1 MIPDEFVGAVLAW
14 GGPSL
19 RDLPWRRT
27 RDPWAVLVSEVMSQQ
42 TQVHRVIPKWERFMD
57 RFPTPERCAAAS
69 LAEVLELW
77 QGLGYPRRARDL
89 HRSAQIIDGRGGVPD
104 QLDDLLA
111 LPGVGDYTAR
121 AVMAFAFGAD
131 VAVVDTNVGRVLAR
145 VIGERLTPRRV
156 REIADDLVPTG
167 DGWLWNQALMDL
179 GGTLC
184 VARSPEC
191 QSCPARTW
199 CVWNG
204 SVDID
209 DPAVGSAGVSSRQ
222 SRFKGSRR
230 EARGRLL
237 RALVSGELSLRE
249 AAAVMERSPAESAEI
264 VDGLISD
271 GLVVRTDGRLRL
283 PGV

>member
-57 RFPTPERCAAAS
+57 RFPTPRQCAEAS
-69 LAEVLELW
+69 LGEVLELW

-89 HRSAQIIDGRGGVPD
+89 HRSAQIIADRGDFPD
-104 QLDDLLA
+104 RLDDLLV

-121 AVMAFAFGAD
+121 AVLAFAFGVD

-145 VIGERLTPRRV
+145 VTGERLTPRRV
-156 REIADDLVPTG
+156 RQTADALVPSG
-167 DGWLWNQALMDL
+167 DAWLWNQAMMDL
-179 GGTLC
+179 GGTVC
-184 VARSPEC
+184 VARRPDC
-191 QSCPARTW
+191 AACPVGEW
-199 CVWNG
+199 CAWNG
-204 SVDID
+204 STDID
-209 DPAVGSAGVSSRQ
+209 DPAVGSAGVSARQ
-222 SRFKGSRR
+222 GRFQGSRR
-230 EARGRLL
+230 EARGQLL
-237 RALVSGELSLRE
+237 RALVVGEVLVAE
-249 AAAVMERSPAESAEI
+249 AASVMERSPAESAEI
-264 VDGLISD
+264 LDGLVAD
-271 GLVVRTDGRLRL
+271 GLVVRTDDRLRL

>member
-1 MIPDEFVGAVLAW
+1 VIPDDFVGAVLAW

-57 RFPTPERCAAAS
+57 RFPTPGRCADAS
-69 LAEVLELW
+69 LGEVLELW

-89 HRSAQIIDGRGGVPD
+89 HRSAQIIADRGEVPD
-104 QLDDLLA
+104 RLDDLLA

-121 AVMAFAFGAD
+121 AVLAFAFGAD

-145 VIGERLTPRRV
+145 VTGERLTPRRV
-156 REIADDLVPTG
+156 RDTADALVPVG
-167 DGWLWNQALMDL
+167 DAWLWNQAMMDL
-179 GGTLC
+179 GGTVC
-184 VARSPEC
+184 VARVPDC
-191 QSCPARTW
+191 ASCPVGEW
-199 CVWNG
+199 CAWNG
-204 SVDID
+204 STEID
-209 DPAVGSAGVSSRQ
+209 DPAVGSAGVSARQ
-222 SRFKGSRR
+222 GRFKGSRR

-237 RALVSGELSLRE
+237 RALVGGEVLVSE
-249 AAAVMERSPAESAEI
+249 AASVMERSPAESAEI
-264 VDGLISD
+264 LEGLVAD
-271 GLVVRTDGRLRL
+271 GLVVRTDDRLRL